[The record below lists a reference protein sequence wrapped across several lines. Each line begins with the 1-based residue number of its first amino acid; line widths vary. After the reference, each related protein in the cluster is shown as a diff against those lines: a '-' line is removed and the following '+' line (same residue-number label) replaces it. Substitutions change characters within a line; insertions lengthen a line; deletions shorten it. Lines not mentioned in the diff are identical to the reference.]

1 MIQNID
7 TRKWHNALSTSMKV
21 LKWMVSNCDKVRETI
36 KFAYDISNEIVDQS
50 EVAFG
55 LATET
60 MEDPAI
66 RQLLTVSGQIL
77 WSNINQKMNEF
88 D

>member
-1 MIQNID
+1 MQSMN
-7 TRKWHNALSTSMKV
+7 TKKWFDALSASMKI

-36 KFAYDISNEIVDQS
+36 KFAYDVSNEIVDQS

-66 RQLLTVSGQIL
+66 RQLIVVSGQVL
-77 WSNINQKMNEF
+77 WAGISKKINELN
-88 D
+88 

>member
-1 MIQNID
+1 
-7 TRKWHNALSTSMKV
+7 MKI

-36 KFAYDISNEIVDQS
+36 KFAYDVSNEIVDQS

-66 RQLLTVSGQIL
+66 RQLIVVSGQVL
-77 WSNINQKMNEF
+77 WAGISKKINELN
-88 D
+88 